1 MYRRWLTET
10 RYYYS
15 HLGQDLLGDWV
26 LTRMWGGRGS
36 RRGRMMRTM
45 VSSLAEG
52 MAMLARVEKARA
64 GHGYWKAD

>member
-15 HLGQDLLGDWV
+15 HLGRDLLGDWV
-26 LTRMWGGRGS
+26 LTRMWGDSRGS
-36 RRGRMMRTM
+36 RRGRMMGTM
-45 VSSLAEG
+45 VSSVDDG

-64 GHGYWKAD
+64 AT